1 MPGICLTFDND
12 TKQAIN
18 KIYQKVNEK
27 LGEVLKIDSKLE
39 PHFTLLYHPSS
50 KIIDNLEDF
59 NQKIDLLANQFSKNV
74 IKIEGYGIFQRGD
87 NYILYLSTAYDTR
100 FQEIHKKAWQI
111 FEESSFFDKTHYHH
125 TSYIPHLT
133 IPLINQNIDIA
144 MNVLK
149 ELMNRGLSNIVFNN
163 TKIEYLTANLSDPK
177 VYYSKELNE

>member
-18 KIYQKVNEK
+18 KIYQKVNDK

-39 PHFTLLYHPSS
+39 PHFTLLYHSSS
-50 KIIDNLEDF
+50 KNVDDIEVLH
-59 NQKIDLLANQFSKNV
+59 QKIDLLANQFSKKI
-74 IKIEGYGIFQRGD
+74 IKMESYGIFQRGD
-87 NYILYLSTAYDTR
+87 IYILYLSTAYDTR
-100 FQEIHKKAWQI
+100 FQEIHKKAWEI

-149 ELMNRGLSNIVFNN
+149 ELMIEGLANIVFNN
-163 TKIEYLTANLSDPK
+163 TKIEYLTANLNDPQ
-177 VYYSKELNE
+177 VYYSKEMI